1 MRIYFVR
8 FHLFIYLF
16 WCILWSRIL
25 LTLMTV
31 LSEVEKYVYPS
42 LLDGISHTCKLDK
55 VDWLVQ
61 FSSSVFSLISC
72 LLDVSITDRGVL
84 KSPTITVD
92 LFPLVEQFCLFL
104 LHVLWCSVVRYMSIK
119 NCYVFWG
126 IDFFIIM

>member
-42 LLDGISHTCKLDK
+42 LLDGIFHTCQLDK

-92 LFPLVEQFCLFL
+92 LFPLVEQFCPFL

-126 IDFFIIM
+126 IDFFIIT